1 MNTLKLV
8 AAAAA
13 VAPRTLGALT
23 VLGLAAALTLQN
35 PALAQTTRTPTAAE
49 KTATSGGGRT
59 PAQPGDTC
67 LGVSAC
73 NTLIAECIESGHDF
87 KPIEDGPNGEP
98 YYGQCVKRT
107 D

>member
-1 MNTLKLV
+1 MNTLKSPLL
-8 AAAAA
+8 AAAA
-13 VAPRTLGALT
+13 
-23 VLGLAAALTLQN
+23 LGLAVVLIQPDPGFAD
-35 PALAQTTRTPTAAE
+35 TRTPTAAA
-49 KTATSGGGRT
+49 KFKSSGGGAT

-73 NTLIAECIESGHDF
+73 NTLIVECIESGHDF
-87 KPIEDGPNGEP
+87 KPMEDTPSGEP

>member
-1 MNTLKLV
+1 MTTLKPALL
-8 AAAAA
+8 AAAA
-13 VAPRTLGALT
+13 LGLT
-23 VLGLAAALTLQN
+23 VLLIQPN
-35 PALAQTTRTPTAAE
+35 PTFADTTRTPTAAA
-49 KTATSGGGRT
+49 KFKSSGGGAT

-73 NTLIAECIESGHDF
+73 NTLIVECIESGHDF
-87 KPIEDGPNGEP
+87 KPIEDSPSGEP

>member
-1 MNTLKLV
+1 MTTLKPALLGV
-8 AAAAA
+8 IAVGLA
-13 VAPRTLGALT
+13 VALVQPN
-23 VLGLAAALTLQN
+23 AAFADS
-35 PALAQTTRTPTAAE
+35 RTPTTAA
-49 KTATSGGGRT
+49 KVKSAGGAS

-87 KPIEDGPNGEP
+87 KPMEDTPSGEP

>member
-1 MNTLKLV
+1 MTTLKSALL
-8 AAAAA
+8 AAAA
-13 VAPRTLGALT
+13 
-23 VLGLAAALTLQN
+23 LGLAVVLIQ
-35 PALAQTTRTPTAAE
+35 PYPGLADTRTPTAAA
-49 KTATSGGGRT
+49 KFKSSGGAT

-73 NTLIAECIESGHDF
+73 NTLIVECIESGHDF
-87 KPIEDGPNGEP
+87 KPIQDSPSGEP

>member
-1 MNTLKLV
+1 MITSKSV
-8 AAAAA
+8 AAATA
-13 VAPRTLGALT
+13 VATRTLGALT
-23 VLGLAAALTLQN
+23 VLGFVVVLTAQN
-35 PALAQTTRTPTAAE
+35 PAHAQTARTPTAAQ
-49 KTATSGGGRT
+49 KMMTSGGGRT

-67 LGVSAC
+67 LGISAC

>member
-1 MNTLKLV
+1 MQPARIVLCTIGI
-8 AAAAA
+8 AAIVGFQPAAYA
-13 VAPRTLGALT
+13 GSAKS
-23 VLGLAAALTLQN
+23 
-35 PALAQTTRTPTAAE
+35 PTASQ
-49 KTATSGGGRT
+49 KLTSRGGGRSH
-59 PAQPGDTC
+59 AQPGDTC
-67 LGVSAC
+67 LGISAC